1 MDGANWASIEDKG
14 AIESSDRYRAF
25 SYYDEHSTS
34 DTARVT
40 FTGDANFT
48 GTSLVIRKSMSF
60 VAWGIYASFRL
71 IGKTSAYQTK
81 FYPDTELKNFQYRW
95 TPQKQSSLFAWYDA
109 SDNST
114 LTINSGIV
122 EAIAD
127 KSLNNN
133 SLLAGSSSVKNQTLI
148 PGGQNSLDV
157 VSMDGDD
164 HYVTQNMNLPSS
176 GNLSCFMVC
185 KIDAID
191 SPLDSILSAVGPTS
205 FQFAAGNISE
215 FRGQL
220 AANGIGDSNTGVS
233 THGNLGGVYRIF
245 ALTMDFTSS
254 QQCLIYADGADIT
267 NTPIAYTTKLGSPK
281 TFRVFANRANAEKPS
296 GFISEV
302 VFAENTDEATRQKM
316 EGYLAHK
323 WGTSDNLPVS
333 HPYKYQPRYF
343 I

>member
-1 MDGANWASIEDKG
+1 M
-14 AIESSDRYRAF
+14 SD
-25 SYYDEHSTS
+25 SLPKLLQEIHSTS
-34 DTARVT
+34 TPNELQL
-40 FTGDANFT
+40 NF
-48 GTSLVIRKSMSF
+48 
-60 VAWGIYASFRL
+60 
-71 IGKTSAYQTK
+71 
-81 FYPDTELKNFQYRW
+81 ENFQSRISAILYSNPLEYLYYSNHTGRELYRKLYNFGLNNLI
-95 TPQKQSSLFAWYDA
+95 TTSYDSGFRPNPKSSLWLPSEASTKAWYDV

-164 HYVTQNMNLPSS
+164 NYVAQNMNLPSS
-176 GNLSCFMVC
+176 GNLCIFMVC

-191 SPLDSILSAVGPTS
+191 SPLDSILSAIGPTS
-205 FQFAAGNISE
+205 FQFAAGNVSE

-220 AANGIGDSNTGVS
+220 AANGIGGSNTGVS

-254 QQCLIYADGADIT
+254 QQCLIYADGTDIT

-281 TFRVFANRANAEKPS
+281 TFRVFANRANAENPS

-302 VFAENTDEATRQKM
+302 VFVENTDETTRQKM
-316 EGYLAHK
+316 EGYMAHK
-323 WGTSDNLPVS
+323 WGLSSNLPTN
-333 HPYKYQPRYF
+333 HPYKISFPLTAD
-343 I
+343 

>member
-1 MDGANWASIEDKG
+1 M
-14 AIESSDRYRAF
+14 
-25 SYYDEHSTS
+25 
-34 DTARVT
+34 
-40 FTGDANFT
+40 GDI
-48 GTSLVIRKSMSF
+48 S
-60 VAWGIYASFRL
+60 SFRL

-95 TPQKQSSLFAWYDA
+95 TPEESSLFAWYDA

-157 VSMDGDD
+157 ISMDGDD
-164 HYVTQNMNLPSS
+164 NYFTQNMNLPSS
-176 GNLSCFMVC
+176 GNLSIFMVC

-191 SPLDSILSAVGPTS
+191 SPLDSILSAIGSTS

-220 AANGIGDSNTGVS
+220 AANGIGGSNTGVS

-254 QQCLIYADGADIT
+254 QQCLIYADGTDIT